1 MCSQKTASKGQPH
14 THTRMHTDAHTHA
27 HTPPGVQ
34 GHRGTAPESYHVKQ
48 EVGEPVGPVAQAAH
62 VLQPLGSGHPVP
74 HHGAADGRGEDG
86 EAKHDAQGD
95 AALADA
101 LQAAGGSRT
110 GIRG

>member
-1 MCSQKTASKGQPH
+1 MLPGNGQQGAATHTH
-14 THTRMHTDAHTHA
+14 THTRTHTDAY
-27 HTPPGVQ
+27 TPPGVQ

-48 EVGEPVGPVAQAAH
+48 EVREPVGPVAQAAH
-62 VLQPLGSGHPVP
+62 VLQPLGSSHPVP
-74 HHGAADGRGEDG
+74 HHRAADGRGQDG

-95 AALADA
+95 TTLADA